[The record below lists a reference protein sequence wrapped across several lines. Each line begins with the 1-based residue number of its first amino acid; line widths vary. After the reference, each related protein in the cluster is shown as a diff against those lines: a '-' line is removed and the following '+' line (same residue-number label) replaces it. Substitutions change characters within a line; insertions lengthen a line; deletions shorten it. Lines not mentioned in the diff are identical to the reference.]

1 MSIKKHQ
8 SSIVE
13 KMAGKQ
19 CRLLLFFVVPILI
32 LIIWAM
38 LYGFLGSYREEA
50 ESKIVQLENGKILI
64 DDLKENDRVNYRIV
78 SKKDKIEIFDNVE
91 SVHPLFG
98 VVKLLCTKK
107 QEGRVEIFTVDRYPL
122 LYNGVECQ
130 VEAYINITGH
140 MRGIFSIVVIVMLIY
155 LAAVGLFYRY
165 STRQLRELLKPMK
178 KMAAT
183 LNRMTVNNLHSERL
197 DILGVSEE
205 IRDLSIVCNEML
217 DRIEGAYESQK
228 QFVSNASHE
237 LRTPIAVVQGYANM
251 LERWGASD
259 PEILEE
265 AVTAMCKVSKE
276 MQDLVEKLLFLS
288 RHDRKTLK
296 LKREV
301 FDMKD
306 VVDEVFRETEMVVEN
321 RILSCETKDA
331 AVVYGDKQ
339 VMKQAI
345 RIFIDNAVKYTEAGD
360 TIKIACRTVRNE
372 CEVIVEDSGIGMR
385 KKDLNRIFSRFYRS
399 DDVRGRNIA
408 GHGLGLSIAKLII
421 VSHSG
426 RIHIRTQFQKGT
438 AFSFYLPLHMEM

>member
-1 MSIKKHQ
+1 MRKQ
-8 SSIVE
+8 NRQLSIVE

-19 CRLLLFFVVPILI
+19 LRLLLFFVVPVLF
-32 LIIWAM
+32 LSGWLV
-38 LYGFLGSYREEA
+38 LYGLLGSYKEEA
-50 ESKIVQLENGKILI
+50 ETAIVNLENGKISVNEL
-64 DDLKENDRVNYRIV
+64 EQSRVKYRIV
-78 SKKDKIEIFDNVE
+78 SKKEKIVIFDNSGE
-91 SVHPLFG
+91 HTPLLGLFQRIQTVQQQG
-98 VVKLLCTKK
+98 KK
-107 QEGRVEIFTVDRYPL
+107 QIYAVDRYPL
-122 LYNGVECQ
+122 LYQGVECT
-130 VEAYINITGH
+130 VNAYINISGH
-140 MRGIFSIVVIVMLIY
+140 VHETITIFSAVLVIY
-155 LAAVGLFYRY
+155 LLGVFVFYRY
-165 STRQLRELLKPMK
+165 SMAQLRILLNPMK
-178 KMAAT
+178 KMAAI

-197 DILGVSEE
+197 DILNVSEE

-251 LERWGASD
+251 LERWGAND

-265 AVTAMCKVSKE
+265 AVTALCKVSKE

-306 VVDEVFRETEMVVEN
+306 IVEEVFRETEMVVEG
-321 RILSCETKDA
+321 RQLSCDA
-331 AVVYGDKQ
+331 AQGIVYGDKQ

-345 RIFIDNAVKYTEAGD
+345 RVFVDNAVKYTETGD
-360 TIKIACRTVRNE
+360 TIRIACQTVRNE
-372 CEVIVEDSGIGMR
+372 CEVIIEDSGIGMK
-385 KKDLNRIFSRFYRS
+385 KKDLNRIFNRFYRS
-399 DDVRGRNIA
+399 DDVRGKNIA

-421 VSHSG
+421 VSHGG

-438 AFSFYLPLHMEM
+438 AFSFYLPLHMN

>member
-1 MSIKKHQ
+1 MSIRKQQ

-19 CRLLLFFVVPILI
+19 CRLLLFFVVPVLFLTIVT
-32 LIIWAM
+32 M

-50 ESKIVQLENGKILI
+50 ESAIVQLENGRIEL
-64 DDLKENDRVNYRIV
+64 DDLQENNRIRYRII
-78 SKKDKIEIFDNVE
+78 SKKEKIEIFDNTE
-91 SVHPLFG
+91 TAGPLFG
-98 VVKLLCTKK
+98 VIKRLRIKK
-107 QEGRVEIFTVDRYPL
+107 QEGQTEIFTVDRYPL
-122 LYNGVECQ
+122 LYNGVEYR

-140 MRGIFSIVVIVMLIY
+140 MSGMLSMILLVALLY
-155 LAAVGLFYRY
+155 LAAVGVFYRY
-165 STRQLRELLKPMK
+165 STHRLRELLKPMK
-178 KMAAT
+178 KVAAT

-259 PEILEE
+259 PQILEE

-301 FDMKD
+301 FDMKEI
-306 VVDEVFRETEMVVEN
+306 VEEVFRETEMVVEN
-321 RILSCETKDA
+321 RVLSCDTTESV
-331 AVVYGDKQ
+331 VVYGDKQ

-360 TIKIACRTVRNE
+360 TINIGCRMVRNE
-372 CEVIVEDSGIGMR
+372 CEVIVEDSGIGIR

-438 AFSFYLPLHMEM
+438 AFSFYLPLYMEA

>member
-1 MSIKKHQ
+1 MIVYNKKQ
-8 SSIVE
+8 SSVVK

-19 CRLLLFFVVPILI
+19 IRLLLFFVVPVIL
-32 LIIWAM
+32 LISGVMI
-38 LYGFLGSYREEA
+38 YGFLGSYREDA
-50 ESKIVQLENGKILI
+50 ERAVVNLENGKISI
-64 DDLKENDRVNYRIV
+64 DELAETGKVKYRIT
-78 SKKDKIEIFDNVE
+78 SKKEKIEIFDN
-91 SVHPLFG
+91 SNDLTPLFG
-98 VVKLLCTKK
+98 IIKIVSVKKEAGK
-107 QEGRVEIFTVDRYPL
+107 QRIYAVDRYPL
-122 LYNGVECQ
+122 IYQGIECN
-130 VEAYINITGH
+130 VAAYIDITGH
-140 MRGIFSIVVIVMLIY
+140 IKEMVNILFWIVLAY
-155 LAAVGLFYRY
+155 LTALWLFYRY
-165 STRQLRELLKPMK
+165 TIKHLTRLLNPMK

-217 DRIEGAYESQK
+217 DRLEGAYESQK

-301 FDMKD
+301 FDMKE
-306 VVDEVFRETEMVVEN
+306 VVEEVYRETEMVVQG
-321 RILSCETKDA
+321 RVLSCNVDG
-331 AVVYGDKQ
+331 AVRVYGDKQ

-345 RIFIDNAVKYTEAGD
+345 RIFVDNAVKYTEAGD
-360 TIKIACRTVRNE
+360 TIDIACRVVRNE
-372 CEVIVEDSGIGMR
+372 CEVIIEDSGIGMK
-385 KKDLNRIFSRFYRS
+385 KKDLNRIFNRFYRS
-399 DDVRGRNIA
+399 DDVRGKNIA

-421 VSHSG
+421 VSHGG

-438 AFSFYLPLHMEM
+438 AFSFYLPLV

>member
-1 MSIKKHQ
+1 MRKQ
-8 SSIVE
+8 NRQLSIVE

-19 CRLLLFFVVPILI
+19 LRLLLFFVVPVLF
-32 LIIWAM
+32 LSGWLV
-38 LYGFLGSYREEA
+38 LYGLLGSYKEEA
-50 ESKIVQLENGKILI
+50 ETAIVNLENGKISVNEL
-64 DDLKENDRVNYRIV
+64 EQSRVKYRIV
-78 SKKDKIEIFDNVE
+78 SKKEKIVIFDNSGE
-91 SVHPLFG
+91 HTPLLGLFQRIQT
-98 VVKLLCTKK
+98 VQQQEKK
-107 QEGRVEIFTVDRYPL
+107 QIYAVDRYPL
-122 LYNGVECQ
+122 LYQGVECT
-130 VEAYINITGH
+130 VNAYINISGH
-140 MRGIFSIVVIVMLIY
+140 VHEIITIFFAVLVIY
-155 LAAVGLFYRY
+155 LLGVFVFYRY
-165 STRQLRELLKPMK
+165 SMAQLRILLNPMK
-178 KMAAT
+178 KMAAI

-197 DILGVSEE
+197 DILNVSEE

-251 LERWGASD
+251 LERWGAND

-265 AVTAMCKVSKE
+265 AVTALCKVSKE

-306 VVDEVFRETEMVVEN
+306 IVEEVFRETEMVVEG
-321 RILSCETKDA
+321 RQLSCDA
-331 AVVYGDKQ
+331 AQGIVYGDKQ

-345 RIFIDNAVKYTEAGD
+345 RVFVDNAVKYTETGD
-360 TIKIACRTVRNE
+360 TIRIACQTVRNE
-372 CEVIVEDSGIGMR
+372 CEVIIEDSGIGMK
-385 KKDLNRIFSRFYRS
+385 KKDLNRIFNRFYRS
-399 DDVRGRNIA
+399 DDVRGKNIA

-421 VSHSG
+421 VSHGG

-438 AFSFYLPLHMEM
+438 AFSFYLPLHMN

>member
-1 MSIKKHQ
+1 MIKENRQ
-8 SSIVE
+8 ASIVA

-19 CRLLLFFVVPILI
+19 FRLLLFFVVPV
-32 LIIWAM
+32 
-38 LYGFLGSYREEA
+38 YFLSGWLMIRGLSGSYREMA
-50 ESKIVQLENGKILI
+50 ETAIVNLENGRITI
-64 DDLKENDRVNYRIV
+64 ADLENETRVRYRIV
-78 SKKDKIEIFDNVE
+78 SKNKQIEIFDNTRDDTVPVLGIFKSLRFRYE
-91 SVHPLFG
+91 NRRASLI
-98 VVKLLCTKK
+98 VV
-107 QEGRVEIFTVDRYPL
+107 DSYPL
-122 LYNGVECQ
+122 LYQGVEHR
-130 VEAYINITGH
+130 VDAHIDISVH
-140 MRGIFSIVVIVMLIY
+140 LKSIISSQLIVTLVY
-155 LAAVGLFYRY
+155 LGAAFVFYRY

-178 KMAAT
+178 RMAAI

-217 DRIEGAYESQK
+217 DRIESSYESQK

-251 LERWGASD
+251 LDRWGASE

-265 AVTAMCKVSKE
+265 SVEALCKVSKE

-301 FDMKD
+301 FDMKE
-306 VVDEVFRETEMVVEN
+306 VVEEVFRETEMVVSE
-321 RILSCETKDA
+321 RELHCSAEEPVI
-331 AVVYGDKQ
+331 VYGDKQ
-339 VMKQAI
+339 IMKQAI
-345 RIFIDNAVKYTEAGD
+345 RVFIDNAVKYTEAGD
-360 TIKIACRTVRNE
+360 RIQIACKKVRNE
-372 CEVIVEDSGIGMR
+372 CEVMIEDSGIGMR

-438 AFSFYLPLHMEM
+438 AFTFYLPLHMD

>member
-321 RILSCETKDA
+321 RILSCETKDV

>member
-1 MSIKKHQ
+1 MRKQ
-8 SSIVE
+8 NRQLSIVE

-19 CRLLLFFVVPILI
+19 LRLLLFFVVPVLF
-32 LIIWAM
+32 LSGWLV
-38 LYGFLGSYREEA
+38 LYGLLGSYKEEA
-50 ESKIVQLENGKILI
+50 ETAIVNLENGKISVNEL
-64 DDLKENDRVNYRIV
+64 EQSRVKYRIV
-78 SKKDKIEIFDNVE
+78 SKKEKIVIFDNSGE
-91 SVHPLFG
+91 HTPLLGLFQRIQIVQQQG
-98 VVKLLCTKK
+98 KK
-107 QEGRVEIFTVDRYPL
+107 QIYAVDRYPL
-122 LYNGVECQ
+122 LYQGVECT
-130 VEAYINITGH
+130 VNAYINISGH
-140 MRGIFSIVVIVMLIY
+140 VHETITIFSAVLVIY
-155 LAAVGLFYRY
+155 LLGVFVFYRY
-165 STRQLRELLKPMK
+165 SMAQLRILLNPMK
-178 KMAAT
+178 KMAAI

-197 DILGVSEE
+197 DILNVSEE

-251 LERWGASD
+251 LERWGAND

-265 AVTAMCKVSKE
+265 AVTALCKVSKE

-306 VVDEVFRETEMVVEN
+306 IVEEVFRETEMVVEG
-321 RILSCETKDA
+321 RQLSCDA
-331 AVVYGDKQ
+331 AQGIVYGDKQ

-345 RIFIDNAVKYTEAGD
+345 RVFVDNAVKYTETGD
-360 TIKIACRTVRNE
+360 TIRIACQTVRNE
-372 CEVIVEDSGIGMR
+372 CEVIIEDSGIGMK
-385 KKDLNRIFSRFYRS
+385 KKDLNRIFNRFYRS
-399 DDVRGRNIA
+399 DDVRGKNIA

-421 VSHSG
+421 VSHGG

-438 AFSFYLPLHMEM
+438 AFSFYLPLHMN

>member
-1 MSIKKHQ
+1 MILKEKKQ

-19 CRLLLFFVVPILI
+19 LRLLLFFVVPVVFLTAGVMI
-32 LIIWAM
+32 
-38 LYGFLGSYREEA
+38 YGFLGSYREEA
-50 ESKIVQLENGKILI
+50 ERAVVNLENGKITISELS
-64 DDLKENDRVNYRIV
+64 ETDRVRYRVV
-78 SKKDKIEIFDNVE
+78 SKKDKIEIFDN
-91 SVHPLFG
+91 SDGLTPLFG
-98 VVKLLCTKK
+98 IIKAVMVKREAGKAS
-107 QEGRVEIFTVDRYPL
+107 IYAVDKYPL
-122 LYNGVECQ
+122 IYQGVECR
-130 VEAYINITGH
+130 VEAYIDITGH
-140 MRGIFSIVVIVMLIY
+140 LKGIVSILFWVVLVY
-155 LAAVGLFYRY
+155 LAALWMFYRY
-165 STRQLRELLKPMK
+165 TTRRLAALLKPMK

-217 DRIEGAYESQK
+217 DRLEGAYESQK

-301 FDMKD
+301 FDMKE
-306 VVDEVFRETEMVVEN
+306 VVEEVFRETEMVVED
-321 RILSCETKDA
+321 RILSCNTNE
-331 AVVYGDKQ
+331 AVTVYGDKQ

-360 TIKIACRTVRNE
+360 TIDIACRTVRNE
-372 CEVIVEDSGIGMR
+372 CEVVVEDSGIGMK

-399 DDVRGRNIA
+399 DDVRGKNIA

-438 AFSFYLPLHMEM
+438 AFSFYLPLV

>member
-1 MSIKKHQ
+1 MRVKKQQ

-19 CRLLLFFVVPILI
+19 CRLLLFFVVPIL
-32 LIIWAM
+32 LLTVVAT
-38 LYGFLGSYREEA
+38 LYGLLGSYREEA
-50 ESKIVQLENGKILI
+50 EKLIVQLENEKIAV
-64 DDLKENDRVNYRIV
+64 DDLNENTRVYYRII
-78 SKKDKIEIFDNVE
+78 SKKEKIEIFNNTE
-91 SVHPLFG
+91 EMKPLFR
-98 VVKLLCTKK
+98 VIKKLCTKK
-107 QEGRVEIFTVDRYPL
+107 QGDRFEIFVVDRYPL
-122 LYNGVECQ
+122 LYKGVECR

-140 MRGIFSIVVIVMLIY
+140 MSGMIDMILLATFVY

-165 STRQLRELLKPMK
+165 STRHLRELLKPMK

-183 LNRMTVNNLHSERL
+183 LNRMTVNSLHSERL

-259 PEILEE
+259 PEILDE

-301 FDMKD
+301 FDMKE

-321 RILSCETKDA
+321 RILSCETKDGV
-331 AVVYGDKQ
+331 VVYGDKQ

-360 TIKIACRTVRNE
+360 TINIVCRVIRNE
-372 CEVIVEDSGIGMR
+372 CEVVVEDSGIGMR

-438 AFSFYLPLHMEM
+438 AFSFYLPLYSEL

>member
-1 MSIKKHQ
+1 MIKENRQ
-8 SSIVE
+8 SSIVT

-19 CRLLLFFVVPILI
+19 LRLLLFFVVPVFVLSGW
-32 LIIWAM
+32 LM
-38 LYGFLGSYREEA
+38 VHGLSGSYRERA
-50 ESKIVQLENGKILI
+50 ESAIVNLENGKISLAE
-64 DDLKENDRVNYRIV
+64 LNDETKVRYCII
-78 SKKDKIEIFDNVE
+78 SKNKKVEIFNNTRSDV
-91 SVHPLFG
+91 VPLFG
-98 VVKLLCTKK
+98 VIRSLRFRHENGQASLIV
-107 QEGRVEIFTVDRYPL
+107 VDRYPL
-122 LYNGVECQ
+122 LYQGVEYS
-130 VEAYINITGH
+130 VDAHIDISSH
-140 MRGIFSIVVIVMLIY
+140 LKSIISSQFMVSIIY
-155 LAAVGLFYRY
+155 LGAALVFYRY
-165 STRQLRELLKPMK
+165 NTRQLQELLKPMK
-178 KMAAT
+178 KMAAI

-217 DRIEGAYESQK
+217 DRIESSYESQK

-251 LERWGASD
+251 LDRWGASE

-265 AVTAMCKVSKE
+265 SVDALCKVSKE

-301 FDMKD
+301 FDMKE
-306 VVDEVFRETEMVVEN
+306 VVEEVFRETEMVVAE
-321 RILSCETKDA
+321 RELHCDA
-331 AVVYGDKQ
+331 EEPVIVYGDKQ
-339 VMKQAI
+339 IMKQAI
-345 RIFIDNAVKYTEAGD
+345 RVFIDNAVKYTEAGD
-360 TIKIACRTVRNE
+360 RIQIACRKVRNE
-372 CEVIVEDSGIGMR
+372 CEVMIEDSGIGMR

-438 AFSFYLPLHMEM
+438 AFTFYLPLHTD

>member
-1 MSIKKHQ
+1 MIVNNKIQ
-8 SSIVE
+8 SSIVK

-19 CRLLLFFVVPILI
+19 IRLLLFFVVPIILLI
-32 LIIWAM
+32 FGVLIF
-38 LYGFLGSYREEA
+38 GFLGSYREEA
-50 ESKIVQLENGKILI
+50 ERAVVNLENGKISI
-64 DDLKENDRVNYRIV
+64 SEFAENSKVKYRVT
-78 SKKDKIEIFDNVE
+78 SKKEKIEIFDNTD
-91 SVHPLFG
+91 SLTPILG
-98 VVKLLCTKK
+98 IIKVVSLEKEGGKL
-107 QEGRVEIFTVDRYPL
+107 RVYVADRYPL
-122 LYNGVECQ
+122 VYQGVECK
-130 VEAYINITGH
+130 VAAYIDITGH
-140 MRGIFSIVVIVMLIY
+140 IKEMAGIVFWIVLAY
-155 LAAVGLFYRY
+155 LAAVWLFYRY
-165 STRQLRELLKPMK
+165 TIKRLTGLLNPMQ

-217 DRIEGAYESQK
+217 DRLESAYESQK

-301 FDMKD
+301 FDMKE
-306 VVDEVFRETEMVVEN
+306 VVEEVFRETEMVVQDRE
-321 RILSCETKDA
+321 LSCNVDG
-331 AVVYGDKQ
+331 AVRVYGDKQ

-345 RIFIDNAVKYTEAGD
+345 RIFVDNAVKYTEAGD
-360 TIKIACRTVRNE
+360 TIDIACRMVRNE
-372 CEVIVEDSGIGMR
+372 CEVVVEDSGIGMK
-385 KKDLNRIFSRFYRS
+385 KKDLNRIFNRFYRS
-399 DDVRGRNIA
+399 DDVRGKNIA

-438 AFSFYLPLHMEM
+438 AFSFYLPLI

>member
-1 MSIKKHQ
+1 MKIKKRQ

-19 CRLLLFFVVPILI
+19 CRLLLFFVVPLLFLTIAAI
-32 LIIWAM
+32 
-38 LYGFLGSYREEA
+38 LYGFRGSYREEA
-50 ESKIVQLENGKILI
+50 ETMIVQLENGKIELE
-64 DDLKENDRVNYRIV
+64 DLTENSRVCYRIV
-78 SKKDKIEIFDNVE
+78 SKEEKIEIFDNTE
-91 SVHPLFG
+91 SIRPLFG
-98 VVKLLCTKK
+98 VIKWLCFKK
-107 QEGRVEIFTVDRYPL
+107 QGERYELFTVDRYPL
-122 LYNGVECQ
+122 LYNSVECR
-130 VEAYINITGH
+130 VEAYIKITGH
-140 MRGIFSIVVIVMLIY
+140 MSGMLSVVTMVALIY

-259 PEILEE
+259 PEILDE

-301 FDMKD
+301 FDMKE

-331 AVVYGDKQ
+331 VVVYGDKQ

-360 TIKIACRTVRNE
+360 TINIACRIIRNE
-372 CEVIVEDSGIGMR
+372 CEVVVEDSGIGMR

-438 AFSFYLPLHMEM
+438 AFSFYIPLHIEM

>member
-1 MSIKKHQ
+1 MSIGKQQ
-8 SSIVE
+8 SSIVK

-32 LIIWAM
+32 LTVAAM
-38 LYGFLGSYREEA
+38 LYGFLGSYQEEA
-50 ESKIVQLENGKILI
+50 EKLIVQLENGKIAL
-64 DDLKENDRVNYRIV
+64 DDLQENSRVNYRII
-78 SKKDKIEIFDNVE
+78 SKNEKIEIFDNAE
-91 SVHPLFG
+91 EAKPLLG
-98 VVKLLCTKK
+98 VIKQLCTKK
-107 QEGRVEIFTVDRYPL
+107 QGNRIELFVVDRYPL
-122 LYNGVECQ
+122 IYNSVECR
-130 VEAYINITGH
+130 VEAYINITDHIKG
-140 MRGIFSIVVIVMLIY
+140 MLGILAMVVLVY
-155 LAAVGLFYRY
+155 LAAVVLFYRY
-165 STRQLRELLKPMK
+165 STGQLRELLKPMK

-259 PEILEE
+259 PEILDE

-301 FDMKD
+301 FDMKE

-321 RILSCETKDA
+321 RILSCKAEDA
-331 AVVYGDKQ
+331 VVVYGDKQ

-360 TIKIACRTVRNE
+360 TINIACRVVRNE
-372 CEVIVEDSGIGMR
+372 CEVVVEDSGIGMR

-438 AFSFYLPLHMEM
+438 AFSFYLPLHMEP

>member
-1 MSIKKHQ
+1 MSRQKQQ

-19 CRLLLFFVVPILI
+19 LRLLLFFVVPVLLLCSWLI
-32 LIIWAM
+32 VDGL
-38 LYGFLGSYREEA
+38 LTSYREEA
-50 ESKIVQLENGKILI
+50 ETAIVNLENGKITI
-64 DDLKENDRVNYRIV
+64 DELETSRVKYRV
-78 SKKDKIEIFDNVE
+78 VTKKSKMELFDNSKDIE
-91 SVHPLFG
+91 PLLGLF
-98 VVKLLCTKK
+98 KK
-107 QEGRVEIFTVDRYPL
+107 IQSSHQDEKRTIYAVDHYPL
-122 LYNGVECQ
+122 IYQGVECR
-130 VEAYINITGH
+130 VDAYINISAH
-140 MRGIFSIVVIVMLIY
+140 VRGIVSTLVSVLLVY
-155 LAAVGLFYRY
+155 LLGVFIFYRY
-165 STRQLRELLKPMK
+165 SMAKLQTLLNPMK
-178 KMAAT
+178 KMAAI

-197 DILGVSEE
+197 DILNVSEE

-251 LERWGASD
+251 LDRWGAND
-259 PEILEE
+259 PQILEE
-265 AVTAMCKVSKE
+265 AVTALCKVSKE

-306 VVDEVFRETEMVVEN
+306 VVHEVFRETEMVVED
-321 RILSCETKDA
+321 RDLSCNVSESA
-331 AVVYGDKQ
+331 IVYGDKQ

-360 TIKIACRTVRNE
+360 TIRIACRAVRNE
-372 CEVIVEDSGIGMR
+372 CEVSVEDSGIGMK
-385 KKDLNRIFSRFYRS
+385 KKDLNNIFSRFYRS
-399 DDVRGRNIA
+399 DDVRGKNIA

-421 VSHSG
+421 VSHGG

-438 AFSFYLPLHMEM
+438 AFSFYLPLHMN

>member
-1 MSIKKHQ
+1 MSIRKQQ

-19 CRLLLFFVVPILI
+19 CRLLLFFVVPVLLLTIGC
-32 LIIWAM
+32 M
-38 LYGFLGSYREEA
+38 LYGLLGSYREEA
-50 ESKIVQLENGKILI
+50 EAMIVQLENDKIALE
-64 DDLKENDRVNYRIV
+64 DLKENSRVKYRII
-78 SKKDKIEIFDNVE
+78 SKKEKIEIFNNNE
-91 SVHPLFG
+91 GIRPLFG
-98 VVKLLCTKK
+98 IIKQLCTKTEDK
-107 QEGRVEIFTVDRYPL
+107 HTEVYSVDRYPL
-122 LYNGVECQ
+122 VYNGVECQ
-130 VEAYINITGH
+130 VEAYINISGH
-140 MRGIFSIVVIVMLIY
+140 IRGMLSITIIVALVY
-155 LAAVGLFYRY
+155 LAAVGLFYRH

-301 FDMKD
+301 FDMKE

-321 RILSCETKDA
+321 RILSCEAKTA

-360 TIKIACRTVRNE
+360 TINIACRIVRNE
-372 CEVIVEDSGIGMR
+372 CEVVVEDSGIGMR

-438 AFSFYLPLHMEM
+438 AFSFYLPLHMEP

>member
-1 MSIKKHQ
+1 MKFRKQQ
-8 SSIVE
+8 SSIVK

-19 CRLLLFFVVPILI
+19 CRLLLFFVVPIWFLTVA
-32 LIIWAM
+32 AM

-50 ESKIVQLENGKILI
+50 ETMIVQLENGKIALGTL
-64 DDLKENDRVNYRIV
+64 DENSRVNYRITN
-78 SKKDKIEIFDNVE
+78 KKEKIEIFNNAGEAKPFLGMIKSLSIKEQGNRAELYV
-91 SVHPLFG
+91 
-98 VVKLLCTKK
+98 
-107 QEGRVEIFTVDRYPL
+107 VDRYPL
-122 LYNGVECQ
+122 LYNSTECQ

-140 MRGIFSIVVIVMLIY
+140 MKGILGIPAIVILVY
-155 LAAVGLFYRY
+155 LAAVWMFYRY
-165 STRQLRELLKPMK
+165 STAQLRELLKPMK

-205 IRDLSIVCNEML
+205 IKDLSIVCNEML

-301 FDMKD
+301 FDMKE
-306 VVDEVFRETEMVVEN
+306 VVEEVFRETEMVVKN
-321 RILSCETKDA
+321 RELFCNANEA
-331 AVVYGDKQ
+331 VVVYGDKQ

-360 TIKIACRTVRNE
+360 TINITCRIVRNE

-385 KKDLNRIFSRFYRS
+385 KKDLNRIFNRFYRS

-438 AFSFYLPLHMEM
+438 AFSFYLPLHSEQ

>member
-1 MSIKKHQ
+1 MSIKKQQ

-19 CRLLLFFVVPILI
+19 CRLLLFFVVPILF
-32 LIIWAM
+32 LTIWAM

-50 ESKIVQLENGKILI
+50 ESMIVQLENGKILI
-64 DDLKENDRVNYRIV
+64 DDLKENDRVNYRII
-78 SKKDKIEIFDNVE
+78 SKKDKIEIFDNAE
-91 SVHPLFG
+91 ETKPLFG
-98 VVKLLCTKK
+98 VVKRLCTKK
-107 QEGRVEIFTVDRYPL
+107 QEGRIELFAVGRYPL
-122 LYNGVECQ
+122 LFNGVECQ
-130 VEAYINITGH
+130 VEAYINITEH
-140 MRGIFSIVVIVMLIY
+140 MHGMFSIVTIVALIY

-259 PEILEE
+259 PEILDE

-301 FDMKD
+301 FDMKE

-321 RILSCETKDA
+321 RVLSCETKDA
-331 AVVYGDKQ
+331 VVVYGDKQ

-345 RIFIDNAVKYTEAGD
+345 RIFIDNAVKYTETGD
-360 TIKIACRTVRNE
+360 TINIACRIVRNE
-372 CEVIVEDSGIGMR
+372 CEVVVEDSGIGMR

-438 AFSFYLPLHMEM
+438 AFSFYLPLHMES

>member
-1 MSIKKHQ
+1 MSTNKQQ

-19 CRLLLFFVVPILI
+19 CRLLLFLIVP
-32 LIIWAM
+32 LIILTIYAS
-38 LYGFLGSYREEA
+38 LYGLLGSYREEA
-50 ESKIVQLENGKILI
+50 EKKIVQLENGRIAL
-64 DDLKENDRVNYRIV
+64 DDLKESNKVCYRII
-78 SKKDKIEIFDNVE
+78 SKSSKAEIFNNTE
-91 SVHPLFG
+91 EITPLFR
-98 VVKLLCTKK
+98 VIKQVCLKK
-107 QEGRVEIFTVDRYPL
+107 QGERLEVFTVDRYPL
-122 LYNGVECQ
+122 IYNGAEYR
-130 VEAYINITGH
+130 VEAYINISDH
-140 MRGIFSIVVIVMLIY
+140 IRGLVSSITVVILIY
-155 LAAVGLFYRY
+155 LAVIWIFYRY

-183 LNRMTVNNLHSERL
+183 LNRMTVNNLQSERL

-301 FDMKD
+301 FNMKD
-306 VVDEVFRETEMVVEN
+306 VVEEVFRETEMVVED
-321 RILSCETKDA
+321 RELSCRVDD

-360 TIKIACRTVRNE
+360 TISIACRAVRNE
-372 CEVIVEDSGIGMR
+372 CEVVVEDSGIGMK

-399 DDVRGRNIA
+399 DDVRGKNIA

-426 RIHIRTQFQKGT
+426 RIHIRTQFKKGS
-438 AFSFYLPLHMEM
+438 AFMFYLPLYTEL

>member
-1 MSIKKHQ
+1 MKIRKQQ

-19 CRLLLFFVVPILI
+19 LCLLLFFVVPLC
-32 LIIWAM
+32 LLAGWLL

-50 ESKIVQLENGKILI
+50 ETVIVNLENGKISI
-64 DDLKENDRVNYRIV
+64 ADLEQQNKVAYRITSEKEKV
-78 SKKDKIEIFDNVE
+78 EIFDNTGDATPFLGIFR
-91 SVHPLFG
+91 SVR
-98 VVKLLCTKK
+98 TKK
-107 QEGRVEIFTVDRYPL
+107 ENGQLHVYAVDRYPL
-122 LYNGVECQ
+122 LYQGVECR
-130 VEAYINITGH
+130 VEAHIDISWH
-140 MRGIFSIVVIVMLIY
+140 LRDIVSILVMVALVY
-155 LAAVGLFYRY
+155 FAAVALFYRY

-217 DRIEGAYESQK
+217 DRIEAAYESQK

-259 PEILEE
+259 PQILEE

-276 MQDLVEKLLFLS
+276 MQELVEKLLFLS

-301 FDMKD
+301 FDMKE
-306 VVDEVFRETEMVVEN
+306 VVEEVFRETEMVVEN
-321 RILSCETKDA
+321 RELSCSANES

-345 RIFIDNAVKYTEAGD
+345 RIFIDNAVKYTEAGNKI
-360 TIKIACRTVRNE
+360 TIACRIVRNE
-372 CEVIVEDSGIGMR
+372 CEVMVEDSGIGMR

-438 AFSFYLPLHMEM
+438 AFSFYLPLHMEQ

>member
-1 MSIKKHQ
+1 MNRKKQ

-19 CRLLLFFVVPILI
+19 LRLLLFFVIPVLI
-32 LIIWAM
+32 MSTVLMIH
-38 LYGFLGSYREEA
+38 GFLGSYREEA
-50 ESKIVQLENGKILI
+50 ETAIVRLENGNIELN
-64 DDLKENDRVNYRIV
+64 DLDESRIKYRIQSKTGKELLYDSAGEGKPIFGIFRHVQV
-78 SKKDKIEIFDNVE
+78 SRQN
-91 SVHPLFG
+91 G
-98 VVKLLCTKK
+98 VRNLY
-107 QEGRVEIFTVDRYPL
+107 IVDRYPL
-122 LYNGVECQ
+122 MYQGVAYKA
-130 VEAYINITGH
+130 EAYINITAHWKG
-140 MRGIFSIVVIVMLIY
+140 MLGVLSGIVFAYLITVY
-155 LAAVGLFYRY
+155 LFYSY
-165 STRQLRELLKPMK
+165 SKKQLRDLLKPMK

-205 IRDLSIVCNEML
+205 IRDLSIICNEML
-217 DRIEGAYESQK
+217 DRIESAYESQK

-259 PEILEE
+259 PEILNE

-306 VVDEVFRETEMVVEN
+306 VVEEVFRETEMVVEN
-321 RILSCETKDA
+321 RNLVCEADEV

-345 RIFIDNAVKYTEAGD
+345 RIFVDNAVKYTEAGD
-360 TIKIACRTVRNE
+360 NIRIACRIVRNE
-372 CEVIVEDSGIGMR
+372 CEVVVEDSGIGMR

-399 DDVRGRNIA
+399 DEVRGRNIA

-438 AFSFYLPLHMEM
+438 AFSFYLPLHME

>member
-1 MSIKKHQ
+1 MSIKKKQ

-19 CRLLLFFVVPILI
+19 CRLLLFFVVPILFLTVVATLYD
-32 LIIWAM
+32 LI
-38 LYGFLGSYREEA
+38 GSYREEA
-50 ESKIVQLENGKILI
+50 EKMIVQLENGKIEV
-64 DDLKENDRVNYRIV
+64 DDLKENDRVNYRII
-78 SKKDKIEIFDNVE
+78 SKKDKIEIFDNTE
-91 SVHPLFG
+91 EAKPLFG
-98 VVKLLCTKK
+98 VIKLLCTKK
-107 QEGRVEIFTVDRYPL
+107 QEGRIEIFTVDRYPL

-130 VEAYINITGH
+130 VEAYINITGD
-140 MRGIFSIVVIVMLIY
+140 MRGMIDIVLIVALVY
-155 LAAVGLFYRY
+155 FAAVGLFYRY

-259 PEILEE
+259 PEILDE

-301 FDMKD
+301 FDMKEI
-306 VVDEVFRETEMVVEN
+306 VDEVFRETEMVVEN
-321 RILSCETKDA
+321 RVLSCETKDA

-360 TIKIACRTVRNE
+360 TINIACRTVRNE
-372 CEVIVEDSGIGMR
+372 CEVVVEDSGIGMR
-385 KKDLNRIFSRFYRS
+385 RKDLNRIFSRFYRS

-438 AFSFYLPLHMEM
+438 AFSFYLPLYIEM

>member
-1 MSIKKHQ
+1 MIKQNRQ
-8 SSIVE
+8 SSIVA

-19 CRLLLFFVVPILI
+19 LRLLLFFVVPV
-32 LIIWAM
+32 
-38 LYGFLGSYREEA
+38 FLLSGGLMIQGLSGSYREMA
-50 ESKIVQLENGKILI
+50 ETAVVNLENGKISLDALEDEAGVCFSI
-64 DDLKENDRVNYRIV
+64 T
-78 SKKDKIEIFDNVE
+78 SKNKKIEIFDNTRKE
-91 SVHPLFG
+91 IAPLFG
-98 VVKLLCTKK
+98 VIKSLRFGY
-107 QEGRVEIFTVDRYPL
+107 ENGRANLIVVDRYPL
-122 LYNGVECQ
+122 LYQGVEHWVYAHIDISAHLKSIISTQ
-130 VEAYINITGH
+130 LIIT
-140 MRGIFSIVVIVMLIY
+140 VIY
-155 LAAVGLFYRY
+155 LGAAFVFYRY

-178 KMAAT
+178 RMAAI

-217 DRIEGAYESQK
+217 DRIESSYESQK

-251 LERWGASD
+251 LDRWGASE

-265 AVTAMCKVSKE
+265 SVEALCKVSKE

-301 FDMKD
+301 FDMKE
-306 VVDEVFRETEMVVEN
+306 VVEEVFRETEMVVSE
-321 RILSCETKDA
+321 RELGCDA
-331 AVVYGDKQ
+331 GEQVIVYGDKQ
-339 VMKQAI
+339 IMKQAI
-345 RIFIDNAVKYTEAGD
+345 RVFIDNAVKYTEAGD
-360 TIKIACRTVRNE
+360 RIQIACKKVRNE
-372 CEVIVEDSGIGMR
+372 CEVMVEDSGIGMR

-438 AFSFYLPLHMEM
+438 AFTFYLPLHTD